1 MKAYKKKPLRHAV
14 EIRHE
19 SFVDPAFVRLLKR
32 YNTALV
38 IADTGGKWPYRED
51 VTSDFVYL
59 RLHGAEELYASGYT
73 AQALKRWGDRIDAW
87 SNGGQPGDAQL
98 IAPRLKPKA
107 RKSREVFCYFDN
119 DIKVRAPYD
128 ARSLL
133 QRFHLD
139 ESLATAPGEPAAEG
153 VLQ

>member
-1 MKAYKKKPLRHAV
+1 M

-19 SFVDPAFVRLLKR
+19 SFVDPTFVRLLKR
-32 YNTALV
+32 YDTALV
-38 IADTGGKWPYRED
+38 IADTAGKWPYRED
-51 VTSDFVYL
+51 ITSDFVYL

-73 AQALKRWGDRIDAW
+73 PQALKRWGDRIEAW
-87 SNGGQPGDAQL
+87 HQGKQPSDPQL
-98 IAPRLKPKA
+98 IAPKQKPKV

-119 DIKVRAPYD
+119 DIKVRAPFD

-139 ESLATAPGEPAAEG
+139 QTLTTAPGEPAAEG
-153 VLQ
+153 VLP